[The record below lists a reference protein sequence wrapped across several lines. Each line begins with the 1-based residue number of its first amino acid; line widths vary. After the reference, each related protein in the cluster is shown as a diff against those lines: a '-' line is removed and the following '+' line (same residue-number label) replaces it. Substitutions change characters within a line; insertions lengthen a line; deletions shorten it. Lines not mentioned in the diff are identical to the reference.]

1 MEKYP
6 IKQFMPYPSY
16 DAALHH
22 ALELCG
28 VQPDYWDIFGHQRHA
43 TQQTKIAI
51 LSALGVDCTDQQ
63 TLEQSIDARLL
74 AVVSRVL
81 PPCAVVGTS
90 GSVDLHVPAGNQCDR
105 LETQVHWEDGSV
117 SSAEIWLNSLSRTA
131 EIDAG
136 YRRWVRF
143 RLPVSVLCNG
153 ELRLGYHRVTARFCG
168 QSSEMSLIGAPDR
181 AWLPAALENGRKS
194 AGLGVQLYGIR
205 SHRNWGC
212 GDFTDL
218 RDVARW
224 GAALGASFIALNPLH
239 AIHNRRPFNT
249 SPYLPF
255 SLLYRN
261 FIYLDVERLPEF
273 EQCPRL
279 QRAFRSPE
287 VQAELARLRASDL
300 VEYEGVAALK
310 TRFLR
315 YAFVYGI
322 RHGIIDLAALR
333 QWIESEGEGLTRFST
348 YCALDEYLH
357 RRNPDLWVFPQW
369 PPEFQHPDSPAVAEF
384 RRKHARNI
392 EFYCYLQWRIDSQA
406 SAAQA
411 EVRAAGVP
419 IGLYHDLPLAT
430 DRYGCELW
438 GHREYYV
445 SGCRVGSPPD
455 DFSPKGQDWGFPP
468 PNRENQ
474 RASGYRHY
482 VATIRAAVRQGGAL
496 RIDHVMRL
504 FRLYWIPDAVDA
516 SCGAY
521 TSDNWEDLIRILALE
536 SVRNRFFVV
545 GEDLGTVEPWVR
557 DALGRFRIL
566 SYRLL
571 YFERGEWGRFKRP
584 HEYPQ
589 QALVSTTTHD
599 LATLAGF
606 WNGADIDARRNAGV
620 LDDAG
625 YHHSKA
631 GREHDKHLLI
641 EALRETQLLPNG
653 DFTQWSDQVRDACLA
668 YLAQSP
674 AMLLAINH
682 EDLTGE
688 RLQQNLPGTTGQYP
702 NWSRKM
708 RESPAEMAGA
718 PATLSTRQLLE
729 RTGRV

>member
-1 MEKYP
+1 MS
-6 IKQFMPYPSY
+6 FHDY
-16 DAALHH
+16 DAALHR
-22 ALELCG
+22 ALELYG
-28 VQPDYWDIFGHQRHA
+28 VQPDYWDIFGHQRYA
-43 TQQTKIAI
+43 TQQPKIAI
-51 LSALGVDCTDQQ
+51 LSALGIDCANQQ
-63 TLEQSIDARLL
+63 TLEQSIDARMLS
-74 AVVSRVL
+74 VVGRVL
-81 PPCAVVGTS
+81 PPCAVVGAS
-90 GSVDLHVPAGNQCDR
+90 GTVDLHVPIENQCG
-105 LETQVHWEDGSV
+105 LLQTEVHWEDGAV
-117 SSAEIWLNSLSRTA
+117 TSAEIRLNTLARTA

-136 YRRWVRF
+136 YRHWLRLA
-143 RLPVSVLCNG
+143 LPVSVLCNG
-153 ELRLGYHRVTARFCG
+153 DLRLGYHRVTAHLCG
-168 QSSEMSLIGAPDR
+168 HTSEMWLIGTPDR
-181 AWLPAALENGRKS
+181 AWIPPALENGGKS

-205 SHRNWGC
+205 SPRNWGC

-218 RDVARW
+218 HDVARW

-261 FIYLDVERLPEF
+261 FLYLDVERLPEF
-273 EQCPRL
+273 AQCPRL
-279 QRAFRSPE
+279 QRAFQSPE
-287 VQAELARLRASDL
+287 VQAELNRLRASDL
-300 VEYEGVAALK
+300 VEYEGVASLK
-310 TRFLR
+310 LRFLR
-315 YAFVYGI
+315 YGFAYGT
-322 RHGIIDLAALR
+322 RHGIIDREALR
-333 QWIESEGEGLTRFST
+333 QWIESEGEGLIRFAT
-348 YCALDEYLH
+348 YCALDEHLH
-357 RRNPDLWVFPQW
+357 RRNPDLWILPQW
-369 PPEFQHPDSPAVAEF
+369 PPEYQHPDSPAVAEF
-384 RRKHARNI
+384 QRKHARNI
-392 EFYCYLQWRIDSQA
+392 EFYCYVQWRIDSQA
-406 SAAQA
+406 AAAQA
-411 EVRAAGVP
+411 DVRAAGVN

-468 PNRENQ
+468 PNREQ
-474 RASGYRHY
+474 HRASGYRHY
-482 VATIRAAVRQGGAL
+482 VATIRAAVRHGGAL

-516 SCGAY
+516 SSGAY
-521 TSDNWEDLIRILALE
+521 VGDNWEDLIRILALE
-536 SVRNRFFVV
+536 SVRNQFFVV

-557 DALGRFRIL
+557 DVLGRFRIL

-571 YFERGEWGRFKRP
+571 YFERGEWGRFKRA

-606 WNGADIDARRNAGV
+606 WNGTDIEARRFAGV

-625 YHHSKA
+625 YYNAKA
-631 GREHDKHLLI
+631 GREHDKQLLI
-641 EALRETQLLPNG
+641 EALREARLLPDG
-653 DFTQWSDQVRDACLA
+653 DFSQWSDQVRDACLE

-688 RLQQNLPGTTGQYP
+688 PLQQNLPGTTGQYP

-708 RESPAEMAGA
+708 SKSPAEMAEA
-718 PATLSTRQLLE
+718 AATVSTRQLLQ
-729 RTGRV
+729 RTGRR

>member
-1 MEKYP
+1 MA
-6 IKQFMPYPSY
+6 FHDY
-16 DAALHH
+16 DAALHR

-28 VQPDYWDIFGHQRHA
+28 VHPDYWDIFGHQRYA
-43 TQQTKIAI
+43 PQQTKIAI
-51 LSALGVDCTDQQ
+51 LSALGIDCTSQQ

-74 AVVSRVL
+74 SVVSRVL
-81 PPCAVVGTS
+81 PPCAVVGAAGT
-90 GSVDLHVPAGNQCDR
+90 VELHVPIENQCDC
-105 LETQVHWEDGSV
+105 LQTKVHWEDGAV
-117 SSAEIWLNSLSRTA
+117 TAAEIWLGDLTRTG
-131 EIDAG
+131 EIESG
-136 YRRWVRF
+136 RRRWVRMAI
-143 RLPVSVLCNG
+143 PVSVLCKG
-153 ELRLGYHRVTARFCG
+153 ELRLGYHRVTSYLCDHE
-168 QSSEMSLIGAPDR
+168 SEMWLIGTPDR
-181 AWLPAALENGRKS
+181 AWIPPALENGGKS

-205 SHRNWGC
+205 NQRNWGC

-218 RDVARW
+218 RDVAQW
-224 GAALGASFIALNPLH
+224 AAALGASFIALNPLH

-261 FIYLDVERLPEF
+261 FLYLDVESLPEF
-273 EQCPRL
+273 LECPRL
-279 QRAFRSPE
+279 QCAFHSPE
-287 VQAELARLRASDL
+287 VQAELSSLRDSDL
-300 VEYEGVAALK
+300 VDYEGVAALK
-310 TRFLR
+310 LRFLR
-315 YAFVYGI
+315 YAFLYGI
-322 RHGIIDLAALR
+322 RHNIIDRAALAR
-333 QWIESEGEGLTRFST
+333 WIESEGEGLTRFAT
-348 YCALDEYLH
+348 YCALDEHLH
-357 RRNPDLWVFPQW
+357 RRDPELWIFSQW
-369 PPEFQHPDSPAVAEF
+369 PKEYQHPDSPAVAEF

-392 EFYCYLQWRIDSQA
+392 EFYCYLQWRIDQQASQA
-406 SAAQA
+406 QA
-411 EVRAAGVP
+411 GVRAAGVS

-468 PNRENQ
+468 PDREHH

-482 VATIRAAVRQGGAL
+482 VATIRAAVRHGGAL

-521 TSDNWEDLIRILALE
+521 VGDNWEDLIRILALE
-536 SVRNRFFVV
+536 SVRRQFLVV

-606 WNGADIDARRNAGV
+606 WSGADIEARRNAGV

-625 YHHSKA
+625 YHNSKA
-631 GREHDKHLLI
+631 GRENDKQRLI
-641 EALRETQLLPNG
+641 EALRETQLLPDG
-653 DFTQWSDQVRDACLA
+653 DFRQWSDQLRDACLG

-682 EDLTGE
+682 EDLSGE
-688 RLQQNLPGTTGQYP
+688 PLQQNLPGTTGQYP

-708 RESPAEMAGA
+708 TRSPAEMAAA
-718 PATLSTRQLLE
+718 PATASTRQLLQ